1 MLKIA
6 FNEKYV
12 LPLPEGHRFP
22 MEKYDLLPRQLLH
35 EGTINQENIFS
46 PEPASDEII
55 LTTHTS
61 EYLDKLNRLD
71 LSKDEIRRTGFPLT
85 PELIEREKILIDGSI
100 RCTNYAFEHGV
111 SMNIAGGTHHAFT
124 DRGEGFCI
132 LNDQAVAANHLLK
145 EKKAKQ
151 ILIIDL
157 DVHQGNGTA
166 EIFEKTPDVF
176 TFSMHG
182 EKNYPLKK
190 EISNLD
196 VELPDGIQD
205 QAYLDLLKSHLSA
218 ILEDFVP
225 DFIFYQSGVDIVSTD
240 KLGRL
245 GISKEGCKQRDDYV
259 LKTCKELNTPTV
271 VCMGGGYS
279 PDIKEIVDCHAN
291 TYRLAQEIYF

>member
-6 FNEKYV
+6 FHEKYI
-12 LPLPEGHRFP
+12 LSLPEGHRFP
-22 MEKYDLLPRQLLH
+22 MEKYDLLPKQLLY
-35 EGTINQENIFS
+35 EGSIQQENLFT
-46 PEPASDEII
+46 PALAKDADI
-55 LTTHTS
+55 LRTHTH

-71 LSKDEIRRTGFPLT
+71 LAKDEIRRIGFPLT
-85 PELIEREKILIDGSI
+85 KELIEREKLLIQGTID
-100 RCTNYAFEHGV
+100 CTKYAFENGI
-111 SMNIAGGTHHAFT
+111 SMNIAGGTHHSFT
-124 DRGEGFCI
+124 NRGEGFCI
-132 LNDQAVAANHLLK
+132 LNDQAVAANYLLH
-145 EKKAKQ
+145 KKQAKK

-166 EIFEKTPDVF
+166 EIFSKNPDVF

-190 EISNLD
+190 ELSNLD
-196 VELPDGIQD
+196 IELPDGIED
-205 QAYLDLLKSHLSA
+205 TAYLELLKRTVSE
-218 ILEDFVP
+218 ILEQFTP
-225 DFIFYQSGVDIVSTD
+225 DFIFYQSGVDIVATD

-245 GISKEGCKQRDDYV
+245 SVSKQGCKQRDEFV
-259 LKTCKELNTPTV
+259 LKLCKELSRPVV